1 MNEIIFID
9 NIDGVNV
16 MGADPEFIEYVKDSG
31 YEDEIELEELFD
43 LLTEWV
49 EEA

>member
-1 MNEIIFID
+1 MNEIISID

-16 MGADPEFIEYVKDSG
+16 MGADPEFIQFVKDSG

-49 EEA
+49 EEE